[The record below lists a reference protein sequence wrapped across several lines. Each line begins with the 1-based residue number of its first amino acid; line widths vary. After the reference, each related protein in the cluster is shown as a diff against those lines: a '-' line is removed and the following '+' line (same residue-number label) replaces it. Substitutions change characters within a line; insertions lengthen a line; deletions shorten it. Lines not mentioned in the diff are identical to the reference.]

1 MTYLPLQ
8 KIHTQHVTR
17 RTDKIEGDNTYR
29 AEDDSTLHVWTI
41 RNNGGKLMF
50 EADAIY
56 NLVTYVGNCVSPI
69 KVAPLYSKEAG
80 GNSDTYQ
87 KY

>member
-1 MTYLPLQ
+1 
-8 KIHTQHVTR
+8 
-17 RTDKIEGDNTYR
+17 
-29 AEDDSTLHVWTI
+29 
-41 RNNGGKLMF
+41 MF

-69 KVAPLYSKEAG
+69 KVIPIYAKEAG
-80 GNSDTYQ
+80 GNGDTYQ